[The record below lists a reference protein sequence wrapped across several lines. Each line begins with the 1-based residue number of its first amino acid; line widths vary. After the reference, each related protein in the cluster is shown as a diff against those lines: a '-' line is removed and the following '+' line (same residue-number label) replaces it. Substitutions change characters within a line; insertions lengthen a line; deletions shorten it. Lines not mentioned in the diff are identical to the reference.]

1 MLNRENLM
9 VLTVWNRILDIIM
22 RIMKALAELIWI
34 SAEELVEVLIRGE
47 NSLAKCEMMQ
57 RTGKVRGSLVVIM
70 YSILNI

>member
-1 MLNRENLM
+1 
-9 VLTVWNRILDIIM
+9 
-22 RIMKALAELIWI
+22 MKALAELIWI